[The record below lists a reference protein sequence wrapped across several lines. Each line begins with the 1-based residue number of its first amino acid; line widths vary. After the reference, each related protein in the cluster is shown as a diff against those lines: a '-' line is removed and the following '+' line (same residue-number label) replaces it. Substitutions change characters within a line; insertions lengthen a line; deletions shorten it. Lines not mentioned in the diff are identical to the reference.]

1 MTDASPAPASPT
13 PPDGTTLVVTE
24 LVRRSRVPQY
34 EAWARE
40 LHATLARQPGFVGVH
55 VLRGESAGRPEYV
68 TLLRFASP
76 EALARWRA
84 SPEYASALARL
95 PEYTAA
101 EVDYREAVG
110 LEAWF
115 DRPARAAPAPPL
127 WKNVVVGVVGVYPL
141 IVIFSLLFGPFTREW
156 PWYLAILSTVIP
168 ATIFLNWP
176 VLPLLSR
183 WWRRWLYPEG

>member
-1 MTDASPAPASPT
+1 MPDASSSLPTYAS
-13 PPDGTTLVVTE
+13 PDGTTLVVTE

-40 LHATLARQPGFVGVH
+40 LHATLARQPGFLGVH
-55 VLRGESAGRPEYV
+55 VLRGESGGRPEYV

-76 EALARWRA
+76 QALAHWRA

-95 PEYTAA
+95 PEFTAA

-115 DRPARAAPAPPL
+115 DRPARAAPPF

-141 IVIFSLLFGPFTREW
+141 ILLFSLLFAPFTQSW
-156 PWYLAILSTVIP
+156 PWYLGILSTVVP